1 MCSVNVQAAV
11 NRVRTPA
18 LTDPARPG
26 PARPVGH
33 PSQIAQAPRPAP
45 VLTTA
50 LQPQTARAPR
60 PAPVLPTALQPRLAQ
75 APRPAPVLPTALQP
89 RLGRRVP
96 IVRIPTP
103 VPVLVRAIPVAL
115 SVDRRLGGDR
125 RPAPAEERGTG
136 HGMSI
141 VQAGTDQR
149 PFGITAICG
158 IAVITVVGGPPGRSS
173 G

>member
-1 MCSVNVQAAV
+1 MCSVNVQATV
-11 NRVRTPA
+11 NRAGTAA
-18 LTDPARPG
+18 LTGPARPG

-33 PSQIAQAPRPAP
+33 PSPI
-45 VLTTA
+45 A
-50 LQPQTARAPR
+50 LQPRLARAPR
-60 PAPVLPTALQPRLAQ
+60 PAPVLPTALQPRLGR

-96 IVRIPTP
+96 VVRIPTP
-103 VPVLVRAIPVAL
+103 VPALVRVVPVAM

-125 RPAPAEERGTG
+125 RPAPARERGTE

-141 VQAGTDQR
+141 VQAGTAQR

-158 IAVITVVGGPPGRSS
+158 IAVIIVDGGSPGRSS
-173 G
+173 GRLPSL